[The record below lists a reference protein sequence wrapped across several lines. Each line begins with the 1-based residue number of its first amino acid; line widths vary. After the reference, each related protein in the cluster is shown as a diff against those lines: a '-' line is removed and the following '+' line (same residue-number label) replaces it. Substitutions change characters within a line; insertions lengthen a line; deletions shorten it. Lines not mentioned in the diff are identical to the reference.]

1 MQEGAI
7 GGKHGFET
15 TLSCQSDELWQQ
27 RVEQGLSHE
36 MEVEETSLAFQLT
49 GEQVELFCRELSL
62 RSVVL
67 RTEVAVQVAR
77 VGYFYITAVYHTSIV
92 SLDFLSSLM
101 KCGAKVTK
109 NSHSWAF
116 CLSNFSGFP

>member
-1 MQEGAI
+1 MQEGAV

-36 MEVEETSLAFQLT
+36 MEVEETSLAFQLA

-62 RSVVL
+62 LPVVL
-67 RTEVAVQVAR
+67 GAEVAAQIAR
-77 VGYFYITAVYHTSIV
+77 VGYFYITAVYHTSV
-92 SLDFLSSLM
+92 VCHDFL
-101 KCGAKVTK
+101 CC
-109 NSHSWAF
+109 HS
-116 CLSNFSGFP
+116 

>member
-7 GGKHGFET
+7 GGKHGFES

-36 MEVEETSLAFQLT
+36 MEVEETSLAFQLA
-49 GEQVELFCRELSL
+49 GEQVEFLCRELSL
-62 RSVVL
+62 LHVVL

-77 VGYFYITAVYHTSIV
+77 VGYFYITAVYHTLLV
-92 SLDFLSSLM
+92 
-101 KCGAKVTK
+101 V
-109 NSHSWAF
+109 
-116 CLSNFSGFP
+116 

>member
-27 RVEQGLSHE
+27 RVEKGLSHE

-67 RTEVAVQVAR
+67 GAEVAVQVAR
-77 VGYFYITAVYHTSIV
+77 VGYFYITAVYHTSV
-92 SLDFLSSLM
+92 VCHDFL
-101 KCGAKVTK
+101 CC
-109 NSHSWAF
+109 HS
-116 CLSNFSGFP
+116 

>member
-1 MQEGAI
+1 MQEGTI

-36 MEVEETSLAFQLT
+36 MEIEETHLAFQLT

-77 VGYFYITAVYHTSIV
+77 IDNFYVTAVYHTSV
-92 SLDFLSSLM
+92 VCHDFL
-101 KCGAKVTK
+101 CC
-109 NSHSWAF
+109 HS
-116 CLSNFSGFP
+116 

>member
-36 MEVEETSLAFQLT
+36 MEVEETHLAFQLT

-67 RTEVAVQVAR
+67 RTEVAVQIAR
-77 VGYFYITAVYHTSIV
+77 VGYFYITAVYHTSV
-92 SLDFLSSLM
+92 VCHDFL
-101 KCGAKVTK
+101 CC
-109 NSHSWAF
+109 HS
-116 CLSNFSGFP
+116 

>member
-1 MQEGAI
+1 MQKGAV

-15 TLSCQSDELWQQ
+15 TLSCQSDELWQE

-36 MEVEETSLAFQLT
+36 MEVEETHLAFQLT

-67 RTEVAVQVAR
+67 RTEVAVQIAR
-77 VGYFYITAVYHTSIV
+77 VGYFYITAVYHTSV
-92 SLDFLSSLM
+92 VCHDFL
-101 KCGAKVTK
+101 CC
-109 NSHSWAF
+109 HS
-116 CLSNFSGFP
+116 

>member
-1 MQEGAI
+1 MQEGAV

-15 TLSCQSDELWQQ
+15 TLSCQSDELWQE

-36 MEVEETSLAFQLT
+36 MEVEETHFAFQLT

-67 RTEVAVQVAR
+67 RTEVAVQVACIDN
-77 VGYFYITAVYHTSIV
+77 FYVTAVYHTSV
-92 SLDFLSSLM
+92 VCHDFL
-101 KCGAKVTK
+101 CC
-109 NSHSWAF
+109 HS
-116 CLSNFSGFP
+116 

>member
-1 MQEGAI
+1 MQKGAV

-15 TLSCQSDELWQQ
+15 TLSCQSDELWQE

-49 GEQVELFCRELSL
+49 GEQVELFCRKLSL

-67 RTEVAVQVAR
+67 GAEVAVQVACIDN
-77 VGYFYITAVYHTSIV
+77 FYVTAVYHTLLVVMIFFV
-92 SLDFLSSLM
+92 
-101 KCGAKVTK
+101 VTHEVWCK
-109 NSHSWAF
+109 
-116 CLSNFSGFP
+116 SNKK

>member
-1 MQEGAI
+1 MQEGAV

-49 GEQVELFCRELSL
+49 GEQVEFLCRELSL
-62 RSVVL
+62 LPVVL
-67 RTEVAVQVAR
+67 GAEMAAQIAR
-77 VGYFYITAVYHTSIV
+77 VGYFYITAVYHTSV
-92 SLDFLSSLM
+92 VCHDFL
-101 KCGAKVTK
+101 CC
-109 NSHSWAF
+109 HS
-116 CLSNFSGFP
+116 

>member
-15 TLSCQSDELWQQ
+15 TLSCQSDELWQE

-36 MEVEETSLAFQLT
+36 MEVEETHLAFQLT

-67 RTEVAVQVAR
+67 GAEVAVQVAC
-77 VGYFYITAVYHTSIV
+77 VGYFYITAVYHTLLV
-92 SLDFLSSLM
+92 
-101 KCGAKVTK
+101 V
-109 NSHSWAF
+109 
-116 CLSNFSGFP
+116 

>member
-1 MQEGAI
+1 MLEGAV
-7 GGKHGFET
+7 GGKHGFES

-36 MEVEETSLAFQLT
+36 MEVEETSLAFQFT

-67 RTEVAVQVAR
+67 RTEVAIQVAR
-77 VGYFYITAVYHTSIV
+77 VGYFYITAVYHTLLV
-92 SLDFLSSLM
+92 
-101 KCGAKVTK
+101 V
-109 NSHSWAF
+109 
-116 CLSNFSGFP
+116 

>member
-1 MQEGAI
+1 MQKGAV

-36 MEVEETSLAFQLT
+36 MEVEETHLAFQLT

-67 RTEVAVQVAR
+67 GAEVAVQVAR
-77 VGYFYITAVYHTSIV
+77 VGYFYITAVYHTSV
-92 SLDFLSSLM
+92 VCHDFL
-101 KCGAKVTK
+101 CC
-109 NSHSWAF
+109 HS
-116 CLSNFSGFP
+116 

>member
-1 MQEGAI
+1 MQKGAV

-15 TLSCQSDELWQQ
+15 TLSCQSDELWQE

-36 MEVEETSLAFQLT
+36 MEVEETHLAFQLT

-67 RTEVAVQVAR
+67 GAEVAVQVAR
-77 VGYFYITAVYHTSIV
+77 VGYFYITAVYHTSV
-92 SLDFLSSLM
+92 VCHDFL
-101 KCGAKVTK
+101 CC
-109 NSHSWAF
+109 HS
-116 CLSNFSGFP
+116 

>member
-1 MQEGAI
+1 MQKGAV

-15 TLSCQSDELWQQ
+15 TLSCQSDELWQE

-36 MEVEETSLAFQLT
+36 MEVEETHLAFQLT

-67 RTEVAVQVAR
+67 GAEVAAQIAR
-77 VGYFYITAVYHTSIV
+77 VGYFYITAVYHTSV
-92 SLDFLSSLM
+92 VCHDFL
-101 KCGAKVTK
+101 CC
-109 NSHSWAF
+109 HS
-116 CLSNFSGFP
+116 

>member
-1 MQEGAI
+1 MQEGAV

-15 TLSCQSDELWQQ
+15 TLSCHGDELWQE

-36 MEVEETSLAFQLT
+36 MEVEETHLAFQLT

-67 RTEVAVQVAR
+67 GAEVAVQIAR
-77 VGYFYITAVYHTSIV
+77 VGYFYITAVYHTSV
-92 SLDFLSSLM
+92 VCHDFL
-101 KCGAKVTK
+101 CC
-109 NSHSWAF
+109 HS
-116 CLSNFSGFP
+116 

>member
-15 TLSCQSDELWQQ
+15 TFSCQSDELWQE

-36 MEVEETSLAFQLT
+36 MEVEETCLSFQLT

-77 VGYFYITAVYHTSIV
+77 IDNFYVTAVYHTSV
-92 SLDFLSSLM
+92 VCHDFL
-101 KCGAKVTK
+101 CC
-109 NSHSWAF
+109 HS
-116 CLSNFSGFP
+116 

>member
-1 MQEGAI
+1 MQKGAV

-15 TLSCQSDELWQQ
+15 TLSCQSDELWQE

-62 RSVVL
+62 LPVVL
-67 RTEVAVQVAR
+67 GAEVAAQIAR
-77 VGYFYITAVYHTSIV
+77 VGYFYITAVYHTSV
-92 SLDFLSSLM
+92 VCLDFL
-101 KCGAKVTK
+101 CC
-109 NSHSWAF
+109 HS
-116 CLSNFSGFP
+116 

>member
-1 MQEGAI
+1 MQEGTI

-36 MEVEETSLAFQLT
+36 MEIEETHFAFQLT

-67 RTEVAVQVAR
+67 RTEVAAQIAR
-77 VGYFYITAVYHTSIV
+77 IDNFYVTAVYHTLLV
-92 SLDFLSSLM
+92 
-101 KCGAKVTK
+101 V
-109 NSHSWAF
+109 
-116 CLSNFSGFP
+116 

>member
-1 MQEGAI
+1 MQKGAV

-15 TLSCQSDELWQQ
+15 TLSCQSDELWQE

-67 RTEVAVQVAR
+67 GAEVAVQVAC
-77 VGYFYITAVYHTSIV
+77 VGYFYITAVYHTSV
-92 SLDFLSSLM
+92 VCHDFL
-101 KCGAKVTK
+101 CC
-109 NSHSWAF
+109 HS
-116 CLSNFSGFP
+116 